1 MCRVN
6 VSNVSFEHVLY
17 YSGMFWI
24 VLENSI
30 DIFELVT
37 VFWYS
42 HSMSCCCCTN
52 TTNITAMAKTK
63 EHSIQVRNNVIE
75 EYKTG
80 KGYRMLS
87 KQFNIATLSIQYI
100 FRNGKEVGWLLQI
113 HQDLVLHVKIS
124 YVSVLEWFELWKN
137 RPRTTRQD
145 LVDGS
150 NTSDIKV
157 TPQTIGNTL
166 RREGLR
172 KGRARKVP
180 LLAKRHV
187 DAQIKYAN
195 DLINKEQDCFRNIL
209 WSDECRVQLFS
220 NNYTEIEWC
229 QPTKKTQY
237 LPWSIVVIASC
248 NGNAFHL
255 WVLNI
260 LMSSMKQWIPPSI
273 EPL

>member
-1 MCRVN
+1 MIAANTPRSGAPRENFVRECSRMVRIVKKSPKN
-6 VSNVSFEHVLY
+6 HPSRPGWWFEHIRY
-17 YSGMFWI
+17 KG
-24 VLENSI
+24 NA
-30 DIFELVT
+30 
-37 VFWYS
+37 
-42 HSMSCCCCTN
+42 TN
-52 TTNITAMAKTK
+52 
-63 EHSIQVRNNVIE
+63 
-75 EYKTG
+75 
-80 KGYRMLS
+80 L
-87 KQFNIATLSIQYI
+87 
-100 FRNGKEVGWLLQI
+100 
-113 HQDLVLHVKIS
+113 
-124 YVSVLEWFELWKN
+124 
-137 RPRTTRQD
+137 
-145 LVDGS
+145 
-150 NTSDIKV
+150 
-157 TPQTIGNTL
+157 GNTL

-187 DAQIKYAN
+187 DARIKYAN